1 MRRWRARGAWLPR
14 LVRRWRPDGNPLR
27 RTSDRIETAL
37 LAILVVAFLCGA
49 PLAGIAAGSAAAA
62 SSMHAE
68 HAQPGAHRVAAV
80 LLQRAPGKSHPMFQ
94 VPLEPMVPAQWKAP
108 DGMLRTGEIYAPA
121 GAAAGSTV
129 LVWTDRSGQLTA
141 SPLQRGDEIEEV
153 ALAASLAT
161 MAVAAVRAS
170 HALGAGPAA
179 PRRVGCPLAGDRA
192 AVDRPPIAAAG
203 GGGAGFLP
211 LRADQ

>member
-1 MRRWRARGAWLPR
+1 
-14 LVRRWRPDGNPLR
+14 VRRWRPDGNPLR
-27 RTSDRIETAL
+27 RTSDRIEAAL
-37 LAILVVAFLCGA
+37 LAILVAAFLCGA

-62 SSMHAE
+62 SSMRAE

-94 VPLEPMVPAQWKAP
+94 APLEPMVPAQWKAP
-108 DGMLRTGEIYAPA
+108 DGTLRTGEIYAPA

-161 MAVAAVRAS
+161 MAVAAVLA
-170 HALGAGPAA
+170 ALGLLT
-179 PRRVGCPLAGDRA
+179 RWV
-192 AVDRPPIAAAG
+192 VDRRRLAAWDARW
-203 GGGAGFLP
+203 
-211 LRADQ
+211 RATGPQWTGRQ